1 MSIARDEKVAIKT
14 YCVVARQIAAAK
26 DTFNDEV
33 KQKKTVENARR
44 NHAFDMMHAANVPC
58 IPFDGQYARIKVC
71 NSARAVTE
79 EVVVDALNLLLQGDE
94 ESVDGET
101 LVDTITRLI
110 QQRRTTTREFVE
122 MSKFKPKGV
131 TTLPDY
137 AGSRVHDAVRQ
148 WQQAKVECE
157 LVKKKRKEA
166 TQDLVEQQKRAQAAV
181 ARYMNRS
188 DLTSQR
194 ININE
199 REGGTQTYFIRNK
212 TSQTRPRITKDM
224 VAKAVEESLAGQT
237 AIGDSKTL
245 ARQIM
250 DILENRPLVE
260 KKRISLVKGMLT
272 QT

>member
-1 MSIARDEKVAIKT
+1 MSIAQDEKVAIKT
-14 YCVVARQIAAAK
+14 YCVVARQIAAANE
-26 DTFNDEV
+26 TFNDEV
-33 KQKKTVENARR
+33 KQKKTVETTRR
-44 NHAFDMMHAANVPC
+44 NHAFDVMRAANVDC

-79 EVVVDALNLLLQGDE
+79 DVVVDALNLLVQGDE
-94 ESVDGET
+94 EPVDGET
-101 LVDTITRLI
+101 LVDTITRLV
-110 QQRRTTTREFVE
+110 QQRRTTTRAFVV

-137 AGSRVHDAVRQ
+137 VGSRVHDAVRQ
-148 WQQAKVECE
+148 WQEAKVECDV
-157 LVKKKRKEA
+157 VKHKRKEA
-166 TQDLVEQQKRAQAAV
+166 TQDLVEQQKRAQTAV

-212 TSQTRPRITKDM
+212 TSQTRPRITKEM

-237 AIGDSKTL
+237 AIADVAAL

-250 DILENRPLVE
+250 EILENRAPVE

-272 QT
+272 RT